1 MEYLRLK
8 NLKIFLNNMH
18 VYLVGHN
25 VSYGVYLVEPIDGLK
40 FNRGLLMNAGF
51 LEVLK
56 ESSLM
61 FNGAKNLSSST
72 KETNSTSSTAISY
85 WDCFVFHDV
94 DMIPENNLLQY
105 TCDNQYPIHFAV
117 AVSKFDYRLN
127 FLFFLS

>member
-1 MEYLRLK
+1 
-8 NLKIFLNNMH
+8 MH

-25 VSYGVYLVEPIDGLK
+25 VSYGIYLVEPLNGLK

-51 LEVLK
+51 LEALK

-61 FNGAKNLSSST
+61 FNEAKNMSNSTQDTNSSSST
-72 KETNSTSSTAISY
+72 TTKPY

-94 DMIPENNLLQY
+94 DMIPENDMLQY

-127 FLFFLS
+127 V